1 MQNMIWK
8 CFSLAS
14 AFLMVVLVS
23 CEDRPPAREEIPEPR
38 IAEVEIRILQEQR
51 WKETIS
57 AFGVIDA
64 AKEIVI
70 TTDFSE
76 RVEKVHVEEGDRIQA
91 GQLLIELDGRKQQLR
106 LARHRTS
113 LKEAKATLTNAQTT
127 LKREEALFAGRN
139 IPKSRLEQTQLAF
152 KTARARY
159 EEALAAVQLGERE
172 LADRRIASPAS
183 GQVVKRAAE
192 AGETVSPGAALMV
205 IQVVDAVRVI
215 TYVTEKDINHLRL
228 GSEATVT
235 TPAVPGRTYTARI
248 ESLGSK
254 ADPDT
259 GNFAIKLAIP
269 NHEGL
274 LRPGMTAR
282 VSLNA
287 LTYPNAILI
296 PDNALV
302 DRNRR
307 RVAFKVVDGI
317 AVQVEPVVA
326 LSSIDQVHVL
336 SGLQA
341 GDQLVVGGIEN
352 IADGTPVRIIEAD
365 PASDS
370 AS

>member
-1 MQNMIWK
+1 MQNTIGK

-14 AFLMVVLVS
+14 AFLMVVVVS
-23 CEDRPPAREEIPEPR
+23 CEDRPPAREEVPEPR
-38 IAEVEIRILQEQR
+38 IAGVETRILQEQT

-91 GQLLIELDGRKQQLR
+91 GQLLIELDRRKQQLR
-106 LARHRTS
+106 LARYRTS

-139 IPKSRLEQTQLAF
+139 ISKSRLEQTQLAF

-159 EEALAAVQLGERE
+159 EEALAAVQLAERE
-172 LADRRIASPAS
+172 LADRKITSPAS

-192 AGETVSPGAALMV
+192 AGETVSPGATLMV
-205 IQVVDAVRVI
+205 LQVVDAVRVI

-228 GSEATVT
+228 GSEASVIA
-235 TPAVPGRTYTARI
+235 PAVPGRTYTGRI
-248 ESLGSK
+248 ESIGSK

-259 GNFAIKLAIP
+259 GTFAIKLAVS
-269 NHEGL
+269 NNEGL

-282 VSLNA
+282 VSLGG
-287 LTYPNAILI
+287 LTYRNAILI
-296 PDNALV
+296 PDDALV

-307 RVAFKVVDGI
+307 RVAFKVVDGV

-326 LSSIDQVHVL
+326 LSTIDQVHVL

-341 GDQLVVGGIEN
+341 GDRLIVGGIEN
-352 IADGTPVRIIEAD
+352 IADGTPVRMIDA
-365 PASDS
+365 DS
-370 AS
+370 ALDTAS